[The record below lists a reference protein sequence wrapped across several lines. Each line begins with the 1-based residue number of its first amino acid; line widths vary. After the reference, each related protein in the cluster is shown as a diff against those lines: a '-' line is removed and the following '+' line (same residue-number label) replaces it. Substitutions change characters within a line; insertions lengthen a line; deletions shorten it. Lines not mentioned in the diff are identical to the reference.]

1 MGVAAM
7 TVRSWMVKSWPQ
19 VRLQVTD
26 DFRGMPEFQHIS
38 TLWREDLAGR
48 EGRVGETVWAA
59 RLGNQDVVGL
69 AWEWVEVRPGLV
81 ALLDPNAMISNA
93 KLVGEDGVELDEL
106 RAIIAVNVVSHA
118 VPWQARALDVIGG
131 RAAGDGAADGAEV
144 GAFEGAAWLQRA
156 DASARAGTGQMPLA
170 RAA

>member
-1 MGVAAM
+1 M

-19 VRLQVTD
+19 VRLQVTE

-38 TLWREDLAGR
+38 TLWREDTAGR
-48 EGRVGETVWAA
+48 GGRVGETVWAA

-106 RAIIAVNVVSHA
+106 RSIIAVNVVSHA

-131 RAAGDGAADGAEV
+131 RAAAVPGGVVAEAAVFDGATWPEWSN
-144 GAFEGAAWLQRA
+144 AFARTGTATGKALAYAA
-156 DASARAGTGQMPLA
+156 
-170 RAA
+170 

>member
-1 MGVAAM
+1 M

-38 TLWREDLAGR
+38 TLWREDPAGP

-93 KLVGEDGVELDEL
+93 KLVGEDGRELDEL
-106 RAIIAVNVVSHA
+106 RSIIAVNVVSHA

-131 RAAGDGAADGAEV
+131 RAVADRAADGAD
-144 GAFEGAAWLQRA
+144 AAAVDGEPWLQRS
-156 DASARAGTGQMPLA
+156 DAPSRTGSGQVPFA

>member
-1 MGVAAM
+1 M

-38 TLWREDLAGR
+38 TLWREDTAGR

-81 ALLDPNAMISNA
+81 ALPDRAQCGCVVPVTLENHIFEKRVDLGAQLAARPGSEGSRVAEFILAISN
-93 KLVGEDGVELDEL
+93 
-106 RAIIAVNVVSHA
+106 
-118 VPWQARALDVIGG
+118 
-131 RAAGDGAADGAEV
+131 
-144 GAFEGAAWLQRA
+144 F
-156 DASARAGTGQMPLA
+156 
-170 RAA
+170 